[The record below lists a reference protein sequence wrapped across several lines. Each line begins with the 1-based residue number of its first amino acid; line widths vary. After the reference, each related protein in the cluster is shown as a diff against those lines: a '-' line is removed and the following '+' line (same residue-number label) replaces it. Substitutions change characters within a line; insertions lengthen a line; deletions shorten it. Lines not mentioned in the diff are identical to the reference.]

1 MFQQL
6 IKHFGS
12 RKSFYTLLDVSKQA
26 FSQHEKSGYLP
37 PRLAILT
44 EELTDGKFKAKNLI
58 KGK

>member
-6 IKHFGS
+6 IKHFGN
-12 RKSFYTLLDVSKQA
+12 RKSFYTLLDVSKQS
-26 FSQHEKSGYLP
+26 FSQYEKKGYLP

-44 EELTDGKFKAKNLI
+44 EELTNGKFKAKNLI